1 MEEKK
6 QEGLKESKQGSL
18 DDNIKSKQNNFE
30 EIDVFEVNLDENIK
44 EKSDLSAKKELS
56 EKEREMSDL
65 REEEKTK
72 VEQKVEDKE
81 REEENQD
88 DFDDDDD
95 YYVDEDEIQV
105 QEVEP
110 AIYEVETKIGTGEL
124 YSYLMMHTYSSFSG
138 KVCVILS
145 LLALIMLLLGAG
157 KGDMTKTV
165 ILGIVALLYTVINP
179 IMLYMKAARQA
190 KLNPA
195 YKDSMKFGFHEKGV
209 NISFGGNEGMIP
221 WDKMMKAKK
230 TKKVYALYTDPIHA
244 FLIATKDLR
253 KTGSEIESYM
263 EEHMTRK

>member
-6 QEGLKESKQGSL
+6 QEELKEQ
-18 DDNIKSKQNNFE
+18 
-30 EIDVFEVNLDENIK
+30 EISV
-44 EKSDLSAKKELS
+44 
-56 EKEREMSDL
+56 
-65 REEEKTK
+65 EEKIDEK
-72 VEQKVEDKE
+72 QEESREDL
-81 REEENQD
+81 
-88 DFDDDDD
+88 DDDDD

-110 AIYEVETKIGTGEL
+110 AVYEVETRIKTGEL

-145 LLALIMLLLGAG
+145 VLALIMLLLGAG

-165 ILGIVALLYTVINP
+165 ILGIVAALYTVINP
-179 IMLYMKAARQA
+179 IMLYMKAAKQA

-221 WDKMMKAKK
+221 WDKMVRVKK

-244 FLIATKDLR
+244 FLIATKDLQ
-253 KTGSEIESYM
+253 KTGSEIENYI
-263 EEHMTRK
+263 EGHITHR

>member
-6 QEGLKESKQGSL
+6 QEELKES
-18 DDNIKSKQNNFE
+18 
-30 EIDVFEVNLDENIK
+30 
-44 EKSDLSAKKELS
+44 
-56 EKEREMSDL
+56 EKEI
-65 REEEKTK
+65 TGG
-72 VEQKVEDKE
+72 E
-81 REEENQD
+81 REEKQSSSTQEEAPKEEKEMAVERESEEKQEENPED
-88 DFDDDDD
+88 LDDDE

-110 AIYEVETKIGTGEL
+110 AVYEVETKIGTGEL
-124 YSYLMMHTYSSFSG
+124 YNYLMMHTYSSFSG

-145 LLALIMLLLGAG
+145 VLALIMLLLGAG

-195 YKDSMKFGFHEKGV
+195 YKDCMKFGFHEKGV

-221 WDKMMKAKK
+221 WDKMMKVKK

-244 FLIATKDLR
+244 FLIAVKDLQ
-253 KTGSEIESYM
+253 KTGNEIENYI
-263 EEHMTRK
+263 EEHITHR